1 MHKPC
6 TNVSSYI
13 FERRYS
19 SRFYTIVGGVEMKN
33 DDFSINLSSIF
44 IKLMG
49 IWMANGQSEKCVRNM
64 TILYSIIA
72 LLFGL
77 WLQITDM
84 YYSWG
89 DFSVS
94 QSLFLLKLNSQ
105 IFRKHRFASYCYQII
120 FVIINC
126 FFVMNCA
133 SIRSVI
139 NKKSLI
145 QHDILY

>member
-1 MHKPC
+1 
-6 TNVSSYI
+6 
-13 FERRYS
+13 
-19 SRFYTIVGGVEMKN
+19 MKN

-49 IWMANGQSEKCVRNM
+49 IWMANDQSEKYVRNV

-94 QSLFLLKLNSQ
+94 LLEMEFTNFYKTRKIIQ
-105 IFRKHRFASYCYQII
+105 I
-120 FVIINC
+120 
-126 FFVMNCA
+126 
-133 SIRSVI
+133 
-139 NKKSLI
+139 
-145 QHDILY
+145 